1 MSQGLHTSTST
12 VILLEA
18 EPSLRRLI
26 SLGLCH
32 QGLKVVA
39 APSLDAVP
47 PAEIATADLLVLDID
62 SDIFCDWP
70 LLTAVQQHPQ
80 LAMLP
85 SVVLSWE
92 TLPPA
97 VVSSNDTSHHTFL
110 PKPFDARAMQR
121 QINELL
127 TLRITEKNA
136 ALARAEAILLAS
148 SRRPRASIW
157 PLVTALGLLLI
168 VSGILWQLV
177 ITLLGLIIVA
187 AGLLLWT
194 LGTQVTD
201 THEVAP
207 A

>member
-1 MSQGLHTSTST
+1 MSQGLSTDTST

-26 SLGLCH
+26 TLGLDH

-39 APSLDAVP
+39 ASSLGDVSTD
-47 PAEIATADLLVLDID
+47 EIAAADLLVLDID
-62 SDIFCDWP
+62 GDFACDWP
-70 LLTAVQQHPQ
+70 LLEAIQQHPQ

-92 TLPPA
+92 MLQPVA
-97 VVSSNDTSHHTFL
+97 ASSVDISRCTFL

-121 QINELL
+121 QIRELL

-157 PLVTALGLLLI
+157 PLVTALGLFLI

-177 ITLLGLIIVA
+177 ITILGLIIVA